1 MLTDIKKI
9 FIIIS
14 LAFSALLI
22 SCERNNNDVIPD
34 TYVSF
39 VMDITGDILFS
50 DLNAIGNSVIV
61 TYRTNN
67 WGYRSAGYDSNG
79 IIIYRAN
86 LDQFYAYD
94 RTCPYDYVANS
105 NSIKVNIDFI
115 QALCPI
121 CSTAY
126 SLPTGGIPISGP
138 GKYPLKNYRT
148 IFDGRFLTVE
158 NY

>member
-1 MLTDIKKI
+1 M
-9 FIIIS
+9 S
-14 LAFSALLI
+14 MSALSWI
-22 SCERNNNDVIPD
+22 FREIYC
-34 TYVSF
+34 F
-39 VMDITGDILFS
+39 QILMLS
-50 DLNAIGNSVIV
+50 ATQLLLH
-61 TYRTNN
+61 YRTNN

-94 RTCPYDYVANS
+94 RTCPYDYVANGKS
-105 NSIKVNIDFI
+105 LKVNIDFI
-115 QALCPI
+115 QAICPT

-148 IFDGRFLTVE
+148 IFDGRYLTVE

>member
-1 MLTDIKKI
+1 MSTGSNKI
-9 FIIIS
+9 FFIIS
-14 LAFSALLI
+14 FALVAMLI
-22 SCERNNNDVIPD
+22 SCERNNNDVVPD

-39 VMDITGDILFS
+39 VMDVSGDILFS

-94 RTCPYDYVANS
+94 RTCPYDYVTNGKS
-105 NSIKVNIDFI
+105 LKVNIDFI
-115 QALCPI
+115 QAICPI

-126 SLPTGGIPISGP
+126 SLPTGGIPVSGP

-148 IFDGRFLTVE
+148 IFDGRYLTVE

>member
-1 MLTDIKKI
+1 MSTGSKIKHL
-9 FIIIS
+9 IIS
-14 LAFSALLI
+14 LALTALII
-22 SCERNNNDVIPD
+22 SCNRKDNDVVPD
-34 TYVSF
+34 SYVSF
-39 VMDITGDILFS
+39 NMDISGDILFS

-79 IIIYRAN
+79 IVIYRAN

-94 RTCPYDYVANS
+94 LTCPYDYVTNGRS
-105 NSIKVNIDFI
+105 LKVNIDFI
-115 QALCPI
+115 QAICPT
-121 CSTAY
+121 CGTAY

-148 IFDGRFLTVE
+148 LFDGRYLSVE